1 MFQKNHNKKIDNND
15 NFDYEKISFWW
26 SVDEMFA
33 FENIGFTHSHN
44 GQKYLAC
51 ADCEI
56 GPVGLVD
63 KKKYLVAISR
73 VLQK

>member
-1 MFQKNHNKKIDNND
+1 MFQKNQKEEIINN
-15 NFDYEKISFWW
+15 FECEQISFWW
-26 SVDEMFA
+26 SVDDMFA
-33 FENIGFTHSHN
+33 FENIGFTHLHN

-63 KKKYLVAISR
+63 KKRYLVAINRIS
-73 VLQK
+73 QK